1 VPRCSKWSLSIRS
14 PHQNLI
20 FISPLSYM

>member
-14 PHQNLI
+14 PHQNLV
-20 FISPLSYM
+20 FNSPLLYR